1 MINNV
6 PKGSKAISLTQQNYI
21 ESIAYLLKRNGQA
34 RTTDLASLLSVSM
47 PSVSEGV
54 RRLVE
59 RGFAARKSWHEIVL
73 TREGESVAHQLDRRQ
88 KVLVK
93 FMVKVLAMEPNKADK
108 LACRIEHC
116 IDREFVDRLIKLAE
130 FLDSQCADHQKPMRR
145 YVRTE

>member
-1 MINNV
+1 MINNA
-6 PKGSKAISLTQQNYI
+6 PRRSKAISLTQQNYI
-21 ESIAYLLKRNGQA
+21 ESIAYLLKRNGQV
-34 RTTDLASLLSVSM
+34 RTTDLASLLGVSM

-54 RRLVE
+54 CRLVE

-88 KVLVK
+88 RVLVK

-145 YVRTE
+145 YVRTG